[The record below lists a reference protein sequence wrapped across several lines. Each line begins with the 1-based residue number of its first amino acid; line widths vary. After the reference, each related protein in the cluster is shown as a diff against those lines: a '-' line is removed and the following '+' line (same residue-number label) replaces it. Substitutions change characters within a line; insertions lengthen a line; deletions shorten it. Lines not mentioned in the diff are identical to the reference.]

1 MEKVA
6 LGTIQ
11 HCVRNLGAFSGGFR
25 LSEHDFNLA
34 EPILRNY
41 CLKIICR
48 YQKLRFQW
56 RVAESLKLKKIFLFR

>member
-41 CLKIICR
+41 SLKIICR

-56 RVAESLKLKKIFLFR
+56 RLAEYLMKENIFMLN